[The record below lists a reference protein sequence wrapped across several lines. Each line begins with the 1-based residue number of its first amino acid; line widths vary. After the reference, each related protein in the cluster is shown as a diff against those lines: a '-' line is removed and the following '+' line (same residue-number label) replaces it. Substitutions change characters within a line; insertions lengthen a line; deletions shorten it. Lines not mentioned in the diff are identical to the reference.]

1 MKQKIN
7 LITQEGKERLRLLRV
22 KQKIKNFSIF
32 FTACFVVVAVFALAA
47 SVLVT
52 NQKNKNAKTISL
64 LSTQI
69 AGQEKLESYALI
81 TADRIKIIGKLFK
94 VRTSYREK
102 LSVIDELLVPG
113 FFLQDVDFTSRQG
126 LKITG
131 GCADVQ
137 SLTNFNQKVEEIRA
151 RKEFSEVLVSSV
163 SRNSD
168 GQYSIVLEVKE

>member
-7 LITQEGKERLRLLRV
+7 LITQEGKERLRLLKIR
-22 KQKIKNFSIF
+22 QKIKKLSIAF
-32 FTACFVVVAVFALAA
+32 VACFVVVTIFALVI
-47 SVLVT
+47 SVLVA
-52 NQKNKNAKTISL
+52 NQKNKNVKTISL
-64 LSTQI
+64 LSAQI

-81 TADRIKIIGKLFK
+81 TADRIKIIGELFK

-102 LSVIDELLVPG
+102 LAIIDELLVPG
-113 FFLQDVDFTSRQG
+113 FFLQDVDFTSQQG

-151 RKEFSEVLVSSV
+151 RKEFSEILVSSA
-163 SRNSD
+163 SRKSD